1 MTKGMLKMPDTG
13 DGQDKPLQSK
23 SATIHNIGGKPATPL
38 SATRKQ
44 EQAREEDRHGF
55 MGWLNDLF
63 GSKKKP
69 DSSLRDVLEEFI
81 EEVSG
86 NEEFPAIAAHE
97 RALITNAI
105 RLRGMK
111 VVDVMIPRADITAIE
126 ISTSQADLLALLSER
141 QYSRFPVYRETLDD
155 VVGTIHIKD
164 ILATLA
170 KNEEINIDDLVHEV
184 PIVSPSMLV
193 FDLILMMKRMKKHM
207 ALVIDEYGG
216 IDGLVTIGDV
226 IEAIIGEIEDEHD
239 DAEEPQMTKNAD
251 GTVLAD
257 GRLDIDDL
265 EEKYGKILTEDER
278 EDIDTL
284 GGLVFELAGHI
295 PARGE
300 VLRHQSGMVLE
311 IIDADPRRVNKI
323 LIRNL
328 PPAG

>member
-1 MTKGMLKMPDTG
+1 MPDTG
-13 DGQDKPLQSK
+13 DRQNKPPQS
-23 SATIHNIGGKPATPL
+23 KPATVHNISEKTAPPL
-38 SATRKQ
+38 SASKKQ
-44 EQAREEDRHGF
+44 ERSPQDDNQGVADWF
-55 MGWLNDLF
+55 FNLF
-63 GSKKKP
+63 GKKKKP
-69 DSSLRDVLEEFI
+69 DSSLRDALEEFI
-81 EEVSG
+81 EEVTD

-170 KNEEINIDDLVHEV
+170 KGEDINIDDLVHEA
-184 PIVSPSMLV
+184 PIVSPSMPV

-207 ALVIDEYGG
+207 ALVVDEYGG

-239 DAEEPQMTKNAD
+239 SAEEPQMLRNSD

-257 GRLDIDDL
+257 GRLDVEEL
-265 EEKYGKILTEDER
+265 EEKYGKILTEEER

-311 IIDADPRRVNKI
+311 VLDADPRRVNKI

-328 PPAG
+328 PSDGQ